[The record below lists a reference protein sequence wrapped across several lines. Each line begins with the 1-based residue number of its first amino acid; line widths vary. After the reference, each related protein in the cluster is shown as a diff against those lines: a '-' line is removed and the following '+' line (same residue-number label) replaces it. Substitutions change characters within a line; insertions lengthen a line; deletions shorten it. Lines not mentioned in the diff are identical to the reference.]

1 MLPFFHSAAY
11 THGNQLIAS
20 NVDIATISKQLGH
33 AKQSVT
39 LAIYAYMFHTDDRK
53 AAAAVNATLGE

>member
-1 MLPFFHSAAY
+1 
-11 THGNQLIAS
+11 LIAS